1 MKNILSLIGILLVP
15 LVLFGQKSIEVSG
28 ANFKFGQ
35 DEYSGVQVLIPE
47 AERELVENM
56 WIKEI
61 EKRTKSKVSQAHQ
74 GEITIFG
81 AFIKSIG
88 EDPVNIYSQ
97 IIPRDSIVELNACIE
112 LKRNEFITEEL
123 YESEFNELKIF
134 MHNFGKEAYLD
145 EVEEQV
151 KAEENVLKELEKEL
165 KKLQSEKESLEKK
178 ISKNEHNITVSD
190 DDIRIFDADIAVKNE
205 EIARV
210 KVRMGSVGDDAVLKE
225 TLESELKDL
234 EKEKKKMQND
244 VKKEKKKIVG
254 YESDIDNIKLEIPA
268 LVEQQNLKMQEIEQQ
283 RTNVNLFE
291 NKLTTISNY

>member
-15 LVLFGQKSIEVSG
+15 LVLFGQKPIEVSG
-28 ANFKFGQ
+28 ASFKFGQ

-112 LKRNEFITEEL
+112 LKRNEFITEDL

-134 MHNFGKEAYLD
+134 MHNFGKEAYLN

-165 KKLQSEKESLEKK
+165 KKLQSDKESLEKK

-190 DDIRIFDADIAVKNE
+190 DDIRILDADVAVKNE

-268 LVEQQNLKMQEIEQQ
+268 LVEQQNLKMQEVEQQ
-283 RTNVNLFE
+283 RTTVNLFE
-291 NKLTTISNY
+291 NKLITISNY

>member
-1 MKNILSLIGILLVP
+1 MKKIIYLAGLLIVP
-15 LVLFGQKSIEVSG
+15 VVLFGQKPIEVSG
-28 ANFKFGQ
+28 ANFKLGQ

-112 LKRNEFITEEL
+112 LKRNEFITEDL
-123 YESEFNELKIF
+123 YESEFNELKAF
-134 MHNFGKEAYLD
+134 MHDFGKEAYIK
-145 EVEEQV
+145 EVEDQLE
-151 KAEENVLKELEKEL
+151 AEEIVLKELEKEL
-165 KKLQSEKESLEKK
+165 KKLQNDKEGLEKK
-178 ISKNEHNITVSD
+178 VSKNEHDITVSD
-190 DDIRIFDADIAVKNE
+190 DDIRILDTDIAVKNE

-210 KVRMGSVGDDAVLKE
+210 KVRVGSVGDDAVLKE

-234 EKEKKKMQND
+234 EKEKKKMQNS
-244 VKKEKKKIVG
+244 VQKEKKRIVG

-268 LVEQQNLKMQEIEQQ
+268 LVEQQNQKMQEIEQQ
-283 RTNVNLFE
+283 RNTVNLFE

>member
-1 MKNILSLIGILLVP
+1 MKKIIYLVGLLIVP
-15 LVLFGQKSIEVSG
+15 LVLFGQKTIEVSG
-28 ANFKFGQ
+28 ASFKLGQ

-88 EDPVNIYSQ
+88 DDPVNIYSQ

-112 LKRNEFITEEL
+112 LKRNEFITEDL
-123 YESEFNELKIF
+123 YESEFNELKAF
-134 MHNFGKEAYLD
+134 MHDFGKEAYIK
-145 EVEEQV
+145 EVEDQLE
-151 KAEENVLKELEKEL
+151 AEEIVLKELEKEL
-165 KKLQSEKESLEKK
+165 KKLQNDKEGLEKK
-178 ISKNEHNITVSD
+178 VSKNEHDITVSD
-190 DDIRIFDADIAVKNE
+190 DDIRILDTDIAVKNE

-234 EKEKKKMQND
+234 EKEKKKMQNS
-244 VKKEKKKIVG
+244 VQKEKKRIVG
-254 YESDIDNIKLEIPA
+254 YESDIDNITLEIPA
-268 LVEQQNLKMQEIEQQ
+268 LVEQQNQKMQEIEKQ
-283 RTNVNLFE
+283 RNRVGQFE
-291 NKLTTISNY
+291 SKQATIKAY